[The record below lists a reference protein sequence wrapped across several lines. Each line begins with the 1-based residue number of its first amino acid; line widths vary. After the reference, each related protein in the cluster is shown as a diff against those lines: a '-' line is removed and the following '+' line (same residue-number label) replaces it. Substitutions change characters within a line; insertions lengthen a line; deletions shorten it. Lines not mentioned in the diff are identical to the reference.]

1 MPVRHWG
8 NYGLTRKQV
17 ILMSTGII
25 VVIVVAVIVVAALV
39 TGVLRLFPDCET
51 TPTLLTSRAGLVPV
65 MALAQRARLMVAP
78 AVRFASG
85 EPARAAGVTAALAEA
100 VMGSGWYCTRAD
112 SLGGRSECRERPTR

>member
-1 MPVRHWG
+1 
-8 NYGLTRKQV
+8 
-17 ILMSTGII
+17 MSTGII
-25 VVIVVAVIVVAALV
+25 AVIVVAVIVVAALV

-51 TPTLLTSRAGLVPV
+51 TPTLLTSLGWAGLGWTGLVPV
-65 MALAQRARLMVAP
+65 MALAQRARLMATP

-100 VMGSGWYCTRAD
+100 AMGSGWHCTRPD